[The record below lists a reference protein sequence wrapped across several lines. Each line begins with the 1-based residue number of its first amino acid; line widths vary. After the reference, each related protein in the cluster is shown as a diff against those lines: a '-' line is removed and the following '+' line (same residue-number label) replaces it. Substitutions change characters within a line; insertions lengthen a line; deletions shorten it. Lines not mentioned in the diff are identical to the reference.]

1 MNISFVLCSLHKLG
15 LQANNNNDF
24 ITIIGDIYDTIIIQ
38 YLLRINLHSSYY
50 VVISVVFM
58 A

>member
-15 LQANNNNDF
+15 LQENNNNDF
-24 ITIIGDIYDTIIIQ
+24 ITIIEEIYDTIIIQ